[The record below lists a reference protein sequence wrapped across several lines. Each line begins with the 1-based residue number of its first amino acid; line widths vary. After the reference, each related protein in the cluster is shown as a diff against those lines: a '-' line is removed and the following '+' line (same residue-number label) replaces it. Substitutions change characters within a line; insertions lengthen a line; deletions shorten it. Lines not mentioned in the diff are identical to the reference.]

1 MFVLRSERTEKRML
15 SEKLKAEIAR
25 ATVKITRKGGQGVLV
40 GSNLIVTAALIQVK
54 TYPG

>member
-1 MFVLRSERTEKRML
+1 ML